1 MHGKLLF
8 LLWVLCC
15 QWQRRCVLQLFRSQI
30 PAPPGI
36 SFWQFE
42 VAPTWNWCT
51 GVWEY
56 GTLSLQC
63 TAPWEWWQGQPW
75 LEGLRLLVSLL
86 CFMLWCFF
94 KISFNI
100 TFLVG
105 GGRGCLN
112 CKAHPVLFYKWAFWA
127 SECKKMQKKSDTE
140 IMWNKTRVIFCIFWS
155 AKYWEKTLF
164 WANINILLR
173 IYRHIIW
180 EYEHISSE
188 VTFEVWSL
196 CRYRIP
202 VAEIPVLLSSMRQVA
217 LLEILWYVIY
227 WLK

>member
-1 MHGKLLF
+1 MGALLPVTEKVHAAA
-8 LLWVLCC
+8 LWVPNTSPSWDKFLTI
-15 QWQRRCVLQLFRSQI
+15 WSSSHLKLVYRCLGIWHLVTTVHCSLRVVTGAAVVRGVAFACFLALLYVVVL
-30 PAPPGI
+30 
-36 SFWQFE
+36 
-42 VAPTWNWCT
+42 
-51 GVWEY
+51 
-56 GTLSLQC
+56 
-63 TAPWEWWQGQPW
+63 
-75 LEGLRLLVSLL
+75 
-86 CFMLWCFF
+86 FF
-94 KISFNI
+94 FFLISFNI
-100 TFLVG
+100 TFLVWV
-105 GGRGCLN
+105 GRGCLI

-202 VAEIPVLLSSMRQVA
+202 VAEIPVLLSSMRQA
-217 LLEILWYVIY
+217 SLLEILWYVIY